1 MSTCLSM
8 EPIRDSFTDNRI
20 LPFRLPADHAEGRLA
35 PPLGRTIQDTIQ
47 GQRSEKGQVSGTHA
61 KHPVREKISDRSS
74 ENTPHGLNKQ
84 NLVTI
89 LFSRLIIF
97 HKFAADSSAESLRVV
112 SGESCLYRETFTSV
126 CLSCFKT
133 SQFFHITRKM
143 NSNKDVLLMCIYIHP
158 CLSLPKQ
165 REVTGVVHI
174 GVGFLRCSFL
184 MIWHCEGLET
194 RNGRR

>member
-8 EPIRDSFTDNRI
+8 EPLRDSFTDNRI

-35 PPLGRTIQDTIQ
+35 PPLGRTIQDTVQ

-61 KHPVREKISDRSS
+61 KHPVREKVSDRSS

-84 NLVTI
+84 NLATI

-97 HKFAADSSAESLRVV
+97 INLQRTLPQKAFGWLVGRAVYIEK
-112 SGESCLYRETFTSV
+112 TFTSV